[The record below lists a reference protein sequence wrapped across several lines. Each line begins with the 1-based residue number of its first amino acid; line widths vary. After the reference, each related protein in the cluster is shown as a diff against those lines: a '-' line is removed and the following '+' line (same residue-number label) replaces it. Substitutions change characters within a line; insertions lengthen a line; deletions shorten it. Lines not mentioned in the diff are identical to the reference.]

1 MRIATLLIGAGT
13 IAASFVV
20 SLKIMN
26 WISPPPGSTPP
37 PLVKLAPLPPPT
49 RPSRIVTPV
58 AVTLSAIRASVE
70 RSAPHNFA
78 GKADNPVSQI
88 LQNADINWT
97 VERGAIATAGVP
109 NQITISTPLTGRL
122 NVTGS
127 LSANAGNAIGNLIG
141 GNLGKQIGNVS
152 IKALNANADIRG
164 TVAVTSRPLLTER
177 WRLEPNLTG
186 QVNVSD
192 TGVTAGG
199 VRIGVPAQ
207 VKPVLDKAV
216 AEQIAAAQQRIRSDP
231 LIEQSARREWAKM
244 CRSLPLPSAAPG
256 LPDLY
261 LEMRPTK
268 AIAAQPRVDASNLVL
283 TLGVEAETRILTSKT
298 TPNCPFP
305 ALLEIVPPIESGSM
319 AIGVPIDLPFTE
331 VNKIVDAQLKGR
343 TLPEDGGGPVAIT
356 VRSASV
362 APSGNRLL
370 ITLAVDANETKS
382 WFSFGAQAN
391 VHVWGRPVLD
401 QAQQV
406 LRLTDIELAVES
418 QAAFGLLGAAAR
430 TAEPYLRKMLAD
442 RATLDLKPLAQ
453 NARQKIEAALGEF
466 RNAADGV
473 QVDASVSD
481 VRLVGVAFDSDTL
494 RIITDVTGTP
504 KVTVTSLTGF

>member
-1 MRIATLLIGAGT
+1 MRIGTLLIGVAT
-13 IAASFVV
+13 VVVSFVV
-20 SLKIMN
+20 SLKVMN
-26 WISPPPGSTPP
+26 WVSPPPGSTPP
-37 PLVKLAPLPPPT
+37 PLAKLAPLPPPA
-49 RPSRIVTPV
+49 RPSRIITPV
-58 AVTLSAIRASVE
+58 AITLEAIRASVE
-70 RSAPHNFA
+70 RSAPRNFA

-97 VERGAIATAGVP
+97 VERGPIATAGVP
-109 NQITISTPLTGRL
+109 NQLTISTPLTGRL

-141 GNLGKQIGNVS
+141 GNIGKQIGNVS

-164 TVAVTSRPLLTER
+164 TVAVTSKPLLTER

-231 LIEQSARREWAKM
+231 VIEQSARREWAKM
-244 CRSLPLPSAAPG
+244 CRSIPLPSAAPG
-256 LPDLY
+256 LPDLF

-268 AIAAQPRVDASNLVL
+268 AIAAQPRVDAANLIL
-283 TLGVEAETRILTSKT
+283 TMGVEAETRILTSRT

-305 ALLEIVPPIESGSM
+305 ALLDIVPPIENGTM

-331 VNKIVDAQLKGR
+331 VNKILDAQLRGR
-343 TLPEDGGGPVAIT
+343 TLPEDGSGPVAIT

-362 APSGNRLL
+362 APSGDRLL
-370 ITLAVDANETKS
+370 ITLAVDAAETKS
-382 WFSFGAQAN
+382 WFSFGAQAS

-418 QAAFGLLGAAAR
+418 QAAFGLLGAAAKA
-430 TAEPYLRKMLAD
+430 AEPYMRRMLAE
-442 RATLDLKPLAQ
+442 RATLDLKPLSA
-453 NARQKIEAALGEF
+453 NARSKIEAALGEF
-466 RNAADGV
+466 RSVTEGV
-473 QVDASVSD
+473 RVDAKVSE
-481 VRLVGVAFDSDTL
+481 VRLVGVAFDNDTL
-494 RIITDVTGTP
+494 RIITDVAGTP
-504 KVTVTSLTGF
+504 RITVTALTGF